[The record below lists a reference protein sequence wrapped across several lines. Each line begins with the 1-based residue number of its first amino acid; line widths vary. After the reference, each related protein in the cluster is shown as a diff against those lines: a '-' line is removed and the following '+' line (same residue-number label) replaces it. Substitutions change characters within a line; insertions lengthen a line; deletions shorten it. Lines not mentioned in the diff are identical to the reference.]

1 MEATASY
8 RWTVEFQVD
17 AVWVAD
23 GYNLTAE
30 RAKEM
35 LAGELRDAFEHEIA
49 ARIISAPHPA
59 AILAERGHTPPFS
72 PSALAR
78 VSSTA
83 T

>member
-1 MEATASY
+1 MESY
-8 RWTVEFQVD
+8 TWTVEFQVN

-35 LAGELRDAFEHEIA
+35 LAADLRDAFEHEIA

-72 PSALAR
+72 PSALAS
-78 VSSTA
+78 VSPESES
-83 T
+83 